1 MYIYSVAFTSL
12 AIVVALCALLRYE
25 VIALKSKEFQS
36 SFNFS
41 LQFCLSE
48 LKVGAANHFQLHS
61 FALNYTFLHSITLFC
76 TDLGLIYMLLTN
88 QNTEIVSCMLLIKRR
103 IKEAVGETS

>member
-61 FALNYTFLHSITLFC
+61 FALNYTFLHSITLLC

>member
-12 AIVVALCALLRYE
+12 PIVVALCTLLRYE

-61 FALNYTFLHSITLFC
+61 FALNYTFLHSITLFFFFF
-76 TDLGLIYMLLTN
+76 LLIYLLLTN
-88 QNTEIVSCMLLIKRR
+88 QNTEIFACMLLIKRR
-103 IKEAVGETS
+103 TKEAVGETS